1 MPQIIKMKLLITKKY
16 VNYNLAERKYYKIF
30 KSCSD
35 DEIKEKLSIVG
46 AVQIKGPKWCGKT
59 TSAKQIAKSILEM
72 QNSDLQDNYI
82 ELANTKPSLLLEG
95 EKPRLIDEW
104 QIAPKLWNA
113 VRYSVDNSGLTNQYI
128 LTESATPVDDDTLHS
143 GVGRFAIVNMKP
155 MSLFESKDSNGKISL
170 LDLKNGKRD
179 IDGIKT
185 DLDYEKIA
193 FVLCRGGWP
202 NAINLSENNALQIA
216 KNYLDVL
223 CNSDISKVDGVKRN
237 SQLARTILR
246 SYARQVST
254 IDSDSAMYKDIKA
267 NYADVSDTTIIN
279 YLKVLKRLY
288 IIEEI
293 EAWNP
298 NIRSKTSIRTAPKKS
313 FVDPSLAVAALGCSK
328 KELMLDINTFG
339 LLFENL
345 VNRDLSIYASKIG
358 GTLSHYRDRYDLECD
373 NIIHFEDGT
382 YALVEI
388 KLSGSRISE
397 VENHLLQLKKLI
409 DESDDIKVKP
419 SLLMIITGT
428 DMAYVTENDVLVVP
442 VGCLKD

>member
-1 MPQIIKMKLLITKKY
+1 MKYLNR
-16 VNYNLAERKYYKIF
+16 VV
-30 KSCSD
+30 D

-59 TSAKQIAKSILEM
+59 TSAKQMAKSILEM
-72 QNSDLQDNYI
+72 QNPDLQDNYI

-128 LTESATPVDDDTLHS
+128 LTGSATPVDDDTLHS

-223 CNSDISKVDGVKRN
+223 CNSDISKVDGVKRDP
-237 SQLARTILR
+237 QLARTILR

-313 FVDPSLAVAALGCSK
+313 FVDPSLAVAALGYSK

-397 VENHLLQLKKLI
+397 GENHLLQLKKLI
-409 DESDDIKVKP
+409 DESADIKIKP

-428 DMAYVTENDVLVVP
+428 GMAYVTENGVLVIP
-442 VGCLKD
+442 IGCLKD

>member
-1 MPQIIKMKLLITKKY
+1 MKYLERIID
-16 VNYNLAERKYYKIF
+16 
-30 KSCSD
+30 S
-35 DEIKEKLSIVG
+35 EIKEKLSITG
-46 AVQIKGPKWCGKT
+46 AIQIKGPKWCGKT
-59 TSAKQIAKSILEM
+59 TSAKQLAKSVLEM
-72 QNSDLQDNYI
+72 QNPDLQDNYI

-95 EKPRLIDEW
+95 DKPRLIDEW

-113 VRYSVDNSGLTNQYI
+113 VRYSVDQTGLTNQYI
-128 LTESATPVDDDTLHS
+128 LTGSATPTDDSSLHS
-143 GVGRFAIVNMKP
+143 GAGRFAIVNMKP
-155 MSLFESKDSNGKISL
+155 MSLYESKDSNGKISL
-170 LDLKNGKRD
+170 LDLKNGKRN
-179 IDGIKT
+179 IDGITT

-202 NAINLSENNALQIA
+202 NAINLDETRALQIA

-223 CNSDISKVDGVKRN
+223 CNSDISKVDGIKRN
-237 SQLARTILR
+237 PQLARTILR

-254 IDSDSAMYKDIKA
+254 INSDSAMYKDIKA
-267 NYADVSDTTIIN
+267 NYSDISESTIIN

-293 EAWNP
+293 DAWHP

-358 GTLSHYRDRYDLECD
+358 GTISHYRDRYGLECD
-373 NIIHFEDGT
+373 NIIHFEDGS

-388 KLSGSRISE
+388 KLSGSRIKEGES
-397 VENHLLQLKKLI
+397 HLLELKKLI
-409 DESDDIKVKP
+409 DESDDIKIKP
-419 SLLMIITGT
+419 NLLMIITGT
-428 DMAYVTENDVLVVP
+428 DMAYVTENDILVVP
-442 VGCLKD
+442 IGCLKD

>member
-1 MPQIIKMKLLITKKY
+1 MKYLERIID
-16 VNYNLAERKYYKIF
+16 
-30 KSCSD
+30 S
-35 DEIKEKLSIVG
+35 EIKEKLSITG
-46 AVQIKGPKWCGKT
+46 AIQIKGPKWCGKT
-59 TSAKQIAKSILEM
+59 TSAKQLAKSVLEM
-72 QNSDLQDNYI
+72 QNPDLQDNYI

-95 EKPRLIDEW
+95 DKPRLIDEW

-113 VRYSVDNSGLTNQYI
+113 VRYSVDQTGLTNQYI
-128 LTESATPVDDDTLHS
+128 LTGSATPTDDSSLHS

-155 MSLFESKDSNGKISL
+155 MSLYESKDSNGKISL
-170 LDLKNGKRD
+170 LDLKNGKRN
-179 IDGIKT
+179 IDGITT

-202 NAINLSENNALQIA
+202 NAINLDETRALQIA

-223 CNSDISKVDGVKRN
+223 CNSDISKVDGIKRDP
-237 SQLARTILR
+237 QLARTILR

-254 IDSDSAMYKDIKA
+254 INSDSAMYKDIKA
-267 NYADVSDTTIIN
+267 NYSDISESTIIN

-293 EAWNP
+293 DAWNP

-345 VNRDLSIYASKIG
+345 VNRDLSVYVSKIG
-358 GTLSHYRDRYDLECD
+358 GTLSHYRDRYGLECD
-373 NIIHFEDGT
+373 NIIHFEDGS

-388 KLSGSRISE
+388 KLSGSRIKEGES
-397 VENHLLQLKKLI
+397 HLLELKKLI
-409 DESDDIKVKP
+409 DESDDIKIKP
-419 SLLMIITGT
+419 NLLMIITGT
-428 DMAYVTENDVLVVP
+428 DMAYVTENDILVVP
-442 VGCLKD
+442 IGCLKD

>member
-1 MPQIIKMKLLITKKY
+1 MKYLERIID
-16 VNYNLAERKYYKIF
+16 
-30 KSCSD
+30 S
-35 DEIKEKLSIVG
+35 EIKEKLSITG
-46 AVQIKGPKWCGKT
+46 AIQIKGPKWCGKT
-59 TSAKQIAKSILEM
+59 TSAKQLAKSVLEM
-72 QNSDLQDNYI
+72 QNPDLQDNYI

-95 EKPRLIDEW
+95 DKPRLIDEW

-113 VRYSVDNSGLTNQYI
+113 VRYSVDQTGLTNQYI
-128 LTESATPVDDDTLHS
+128 LTGSATPTDDSSLHS

-155 MSLFESKDSNGKISL
+155 MSLYESKDSNGKISL
-170 LDLKNGKRD
+170 LDLKNGKRN
-179 IDGIKT
+179 IDGITT

-202 NAINLSENNALQIA
+202 NAINLDETRALQIA

-223 CNSDISKVDGVKRN
+223 CNSDISKVDGIKRN
-237 SQLARTILR
+237 PQLARTILR

-254 IDSDSAMYKDIKA
+254 INSDSAMYKDIKA
-267 NYADVSDTTIIN
+267 NYSDISESTIIN

-293 EAWNP
+293 DAWHP

-358 GTLSHYRDRYDLECD
+358 GTISHYRDRYGLECD
-373 NIIHFEDGT
+373 NIIHFEDGS

-388 KLSGSRISE
+388 KLSCSRIKEGES
-397 VENHLLQLKKLI
+397 HLLELKKLI
-409 DESDDIKVKP
+409 DESDDIKIKP
-419 SLLMIITGT
+419 NLLMIITGT
-428 DMAYVTENDVLVVP
+428 DMAYVTENDILVVP
-442 VGCLKD
+442 IGCLKN

>member
-1 MPQIIKMKLLITKKY
+1 MKYLERIID
-16 VNYNLAERKYYKIF
+16 
-30 KSCSD
+30 S
-35 DEIKEKLSIVG
+35 EIKEKLSITG
-46 AVQIKGPKWCGKT
+46 AIQIKEPKWCGKT
-59 TSAKQIAKSILEM
+59 TSAKQLAKSVLEM
-72 QNSDLQDNYI
+72 QNPDLQDNYI

-95 EKPRLIDEW
+95 DKPRLIDEW

-113 VRYSVDNSGLTNQYI
+113 VRYSVDQTGLTNQYI
-128 LTESATPVDDDTLHS
+128 LTGSATPTDDSSLHS

-155 MSLFESKDSNGKISL
+155 MSLYESKDSNGKISL
-170 LDLKNGKRD
+170 LDLKNGKRN
-179 IDGIKT
+179 IDGITT

-193 FVLCRGGWP
+193 FVLCRVGWP
-202 NAINLSENNALQIA
+202 NAINLDETRALQIA

-223 CNSDISKVDGVKRN
+223 CNSDISKVDGIKRN
-237 SQLARTILR
+237 PQLARTILR

-254 IDSDSAMYKDIKA
+254 INSDSAMYKDIKA
-267 NYADVSDTTIIN
+267 NYSDISESTIIN

-293 EAWNP
+293 DAWHP

-358 GTLSHYRDRYDLECD
+358 GTISHYRDRYGLECD
-373 NIIHFEDGT
+373 NIIHFEDGS

-388 KLSGSRISE
+388 KLSCSRIKEGES
-397 VENHLLQLKKLI
+397 HLLELKKLI
-409 DESDDIKVKP
+409 DESDDIKIKP
-419 SLLMIITGT
+419 NLLMIITGT
-428 DMAYVTENDVLVVP
+428 DMAYVTENDILVVP
-442 VGCLKD
+442 IGCLKD

>member
-1 MPQIIKMKLLITKKY
+1 MKYLERIID
-16 VNYNLAERKYYKIF
+16 
-30 KSCSD
+30 S
-35 DEIKEKLSIVG
+35 EIKEKLSITG
-46 AVQIKGPKWCGKT
+46 AIQIKEPKWCGKT
-59 TSAKQIAKSILEM
+59 TSAKQLAKSVLEM
-72 QNSDLQDNYI
+72 QNPDLQDNYI

-95 EKPRLIDEW
+95 DKPRLIDEW

-113 VRYSVDNSGLTNQYI
+113 VRYSVDQTGLTNQYI
-128 LTESATPVDDDTLHS
+128 LTGSATPTDDSSLHS

-155 MSLFESKDSNGKISL
+155 MSLYESKDSNGKISL
-170 LDLKNGKRD
+170 LDLKNGKRN
-179 IDGIKT
+179 IDGITT

-202 NAINLSENNALQIA
+202 NAINLDETRALQIA

-223 CNSDISKVDGVKRN
+223 CNSDISKVDGIKRN
-237 SQLARTILR
+237 PQLARTILR

-254 IDSDSAMYKDIKA
+254 INSDSAMYKDIKA
-267 NYADVSDTTIIN
+267 NYSDISESTIIN

-293 EAWNP
+293 DAWHP

-358 GTLSHYRDRYDLECD
+358 GTISHYRDRYGLECD
-373 NIIHFEDGT
+373 NIIHCEDGS

-388 KLSGSRISE
+388 KLSCSRIKEGES
-397 VENHLLQLKKLI
+397 HLLELKKLI
-409 DESDDIKVKP
+409 DESDDIKIKP
-419 SLLMIITGT
+419 NLLMIITGT
-428 DMAYVTENDVLVVP
+428 DMAYVTENDILVVP
-442 VGCLKD
+442 IGCLKD

>member
-1 MPQIIKMKLLITKKY
+1 MKYLERIID
-16 VNYNLAERKYYKIF
+16 
-30 KSCSD
+30 S
-35 DEIKEKLSIVG
+35 EIKEKLSITG
-46 AVQIKGPKWCGKT
+46 AIQIKGPKWCGKT
-59 TSAKQIAKSILEM
+59 TSAKQLAKSVLEM
-72 QNSDLQDNYI
+72 QNPDLQDNYI

-95 EKPRLIDEW
+95 DKPRLIDEW

-113 VRYSVDNSGLTNQYI
+113 VRYSVDQTGLTNQYI
-128 LTESATPVDDDTLHS
+128 LTGSATPTDDSSLHS

-155 MSLFESKDSNGKISL
+155 MSLYESKDSNGKISL
-170 LDLKNGKRD
+170 LDLKNGKRN
-179 IDGIKT
+179 IDGITT

-202 NAINLSENNALQIA
+202 NAINLDETRALQIA

-223 CNSDISKVDGVKRN
+223 CNSDISKVDGIKRN
-237 SQLARTILR
+237 PQLARTILR

-254 IDSDSAMYKDIKA
+254 INSDSAMYKDIKA
-267 NYADVSDTTIIN
+267 NYSDISESTIIN

-293 EAWNP
+293 DAWHP

-345 VNRDLSIYASKIG
+345 VNRDLSVYASKIG
-358 GTLSHYRDRYDLECD
+358 GTLSHYRDRYGLECD
-373 NIIHFEDGT
+373 NIIHFEDGS

-388 KLSGSRISE
+388 KLSGSRIKEGAS
-397 VENHLLQLKKLI
+397 HLLELKKLI
-409 DESDDIKVKP
+409 DESDDIKIKP
-419 SLLMIITGT
+419 NLLMIITGT
-428 DMAYVTENDVLVVP
+428 DMAYVTENDILVVP
-442 VGCLKD
+442 IGCLKD